1 MELKL
6 ELTVEEVNAI
16 LAVLGQTPTSSN
28 FWPLTQ
34 KIKQQAEVQLPKEEA
49 KPVE

>member
-34 KIKQQAEVQLPKEEA
+34 KIASQANAQAPKEEENPA
-49 KPVE
+49 E

>member
-6 ELTVEEVNAI
+6 TLSVEEVNAI
-16 LAVLGQTPTSSN
+16 LAVLGNTPTSSN

-34 KIKQQAEVQLPKEEA
+34 KINAQAQEQLPKQEEA
-49 KPVE
+49 KAE

>member
-6 ELTVEEVNAI
+6 ELNIEEVNAI
-16 LAVLGQTPTSSN
+16 LAVLGNTPTSSN

-34 KIKQQAEVQLPKEEA
+34 KIAGQANAQTPKEEE
-49 KPVE
+49 KPAE